1 MMRIRI
7 IDEFDVT
14 SINDLDVNLAKKE
27 LNKAFTKRFK
37 TKDNV
42 TVILV
47 DEARIKEINSFY
59 RKIDKVT
66 DVISFEE
73 HEDDYLGEIFIC
85 IPKAISQA
93 KEYNHSLQREF
104 TFLMCHGLLH
114 LHGYDHLNS
123 EDEKEMFKI
132 QDEIMDSIIKR

>member
-1 MMRIRI
+1 MKIRI
-7 IDEFDVT
+7 IDEYDVT
-14 SINDLDVNLAKKE
+14 NIEDLDVNLAKKE
-27 LNKAFTKRFK
+27 LNKAFLKRFK
-37 TKDNV
+37 TKDSV

-47 DEARIKEINSFY
+47 DEARIQEINKFY

-73 HEDDYLGEIFIC
+73 HDEEGYLGEIFIC
-85 IPKAISQA
+85 IPKAINQA

-114 LHGYDHLNS
+114 LHGYDHI
-123 EDEKEMFKI
+123 EKADEEVMFKI

>member
-1 MMRIRI
+1 MKIRI
-7 IDEFDVT
+7 IGEYDI
-14 SINDLDVNLAKKE
+14 SNLNDLDIKLAKKA
-27 LNKAFTKRFK
+27 LCKAFKKRFK
-37 TKDNV
+37 TRASA

-47 DEARIKEINSFY
+47 DEARIQEINRDY
-59 RKIDKVT
+59 RKLDKVT

-73 HEDDYLGEIFIC
+73 HEEKGYIGEIFIC

-114 LHGYDHLNS
+114 LHGYDHLNE
-123 EDEKEMFKI
+123 EDEKIMFTL
-132 QDEIMDSIIKR
+132 QDEIMDNIIKR

>member
-47 DEARIKEINSFY
+47 DEARIKEINNFY

-85 IPKAISQA
+85 IPKKPISCLVCGQAIF
-93 KEYNHSLQREF
+93 R
-104 TFLMCHGLLH
+104 M
-114 LHGYDHLNS
+114 
-123 EDEKEMFKI
+123 
-132 QDEIMDSIIKR
+132 R

>member
-47 DEARIKEINSFY
+47 DEARIKEINNFY

-132 QDEIMDSIIKR
+132 QDEIMDNIIKR

>member
-47 DEARIKEINSFY
+47 DEARIKEINNFY